1 MNVATCTIQLGL
13 DGVSSLKEKRRILK
27 SVIARLSNQFNIS
40 VAEVDYHDVWQ
51 SAVIGLA
58 AVGNDNGRLHSQM
71 EKAVAYI
78 ERNRFDCYIVEYQ
91 IEFR

>member
-1 MNVATCTIQLGL
+1 MKIIACTVHLSLGGVA
-13 DGVSSLKEKRRILK
+13 SLKEKRSIVK
-27 SVIARLSNQFNIS
+27 SVLARLSNQFNIS

-58 AVGNDNGRLHSQM
+58 AVGTDAGQLHSLM
-71 EKAVAYI
+71 EKAVNWI
-78 ERNRFDCYIVEYQ
+78 ERNRLDVYLVEYQ